1 MAESFHSGHF
11 SERVM
16 AIMPL
21 PVPRSNTFIFLL
33 VSNVLSA
40 MSINSSV
47 SGLGIRVAG
56 ETIKSRS

>member
-1 MAESFHSGHF
+1 
-11 SERVM
+11 
-16 AIMPL
+16 MPL

-40 MSINSSV
+40 MSINSYV

-56 ETIKSRS
+56 DTIKSRS